1 MRKIISGQSFLYR
14 KNGYDSTIIEVVMKD
29 KVRGD
34 YLQMALITTL
44 KRFPYM
50 SDKLVEKKSEYYLCE
65 DLNAMTVNKT
75 NKLRTLGSIQTG
87 YHLLDVTYIDKNIRV
102 AFHHGLCDGRGIK
115 PFIETLVY
123 YYCILKYRK
132 KFDSTGIH
140 LAEENINES
149 ELIEPFGTEY
159 YSVDESKV
167 EVINKDSF
175 SLPENTEDASNTYRT
190 IIKVDENEFMNV
202 VKECNATPTILTA
215 ILFSEA
221 ILNHNDIDKPI
232 MANIAID
239 LRRYLGVLETHKNCT
254 GTLCLPYIKEYSKQD
269 LKDICLMY
277 RELISKQREENFIKS
292 NLNKQIGLFNKLN
305 EIKSLEEKRKILS
318 FFDNISNDTFV
329 ISYLGKMQFN
339 DFNEYVD
346 STNMYSDGSRGI
358 IINMIA
364 SGNTLTFNI
373 LQNFKDN
380 KYVDSFVK
388 KLEKRNINYE
398 RTDIGLFSTGKD
410 KSFITAGRQ
419 AERYYK

>member
-34 YLQMALITTL
+34 YLQMALTTTL

-75 NKLRTLGSIQTG
+75 NKLRTLGSMQTG

-305 EIKSLEEKRKILS
+305 EINSLEEKRKILS

-373 LQNFKDN
+373 LQNFEDN

-398 RTDIGLFSTGKD
+398 RTNIGLFSTGKD
-410 KSFITAGRQ
+410 KSFITASRQ

>member
-34 YLQMALITTL
+34 YLQMALTTTL

-75 NKLRTLGSIQTG
+75 NKLRTLGSMQTG

-115 PFIETLVY
+115 PFIETLIY
-123 YYCILKYRK
+123 YYCTLKYRI

-149 ELIEPFGTEY
+149 ELVEPFGTEY
-159 YSVDESKV
+159 YNVDESKV
-167 EVINKDSF
+167 EAINKECF
-175 SLPENTEDASNTYRT
+175 SLPENTEDVSNTYRT
-190 IIKVDENEFMNV
+190 IIKVDENEFIKV
-202 VKECNATPTILTA
+202 AKECNATPTILTA

-239 LRRYLGVLETHKNCT
+239 LRSYLGVLETHKNCT
-254 GTLCLPYIKEYSKQD
+254 GTLCLPYTEEYSKQD

-329 ISYLGKMQFN
+329 ISYLGKLQFN

-373 LQNFKDN
+373 LQNFEDN

-398 RTDIGLFSTGKD
+398 RTNIGLFSTGKD
-410 KSFITAGRQ
+410 KSFITASSQ

>member
-34 YLQMALITTL
+34 YLQMALMTTL

-50 SDKLVEKKSEYYLCE
+50 SDKLVEKKSSYYLCE
-65 DLNAMTVNKT
+65 DLTSMTVNKT
-75 NKLRTLGSIQTG
+75 NKLRTLGSMQTG

-115 PFIETLVY
+115 PFIETLIY
-123 YYCILKYRK
+123 YYCTLKYRR
-132 KFDSTGIH
+132 KFDNTGIR
-140 LAEENINES
+140 LIEEQISES
-149 ELIEPFGTEY
+149 ELVEPFGTEY
-159 YSVDESKV
+159 YSVDTSNIV
-167 EVINKDSF
+167 EINKDCF
-175 SLPENTEDASNTYRT
+175 SLPENTEDTSNTYRT
-190 IIKVDENEFMNV
+190 IIKVDEEEFIKL
-202 VKECNATPTILTA
+202 VKENNATPTILTA

-221 ILNHNDIDKPI
+221 ILEHNDIDKPI
-232 MANIAID
+232 MSNIAVD
-239 LRRYLGVLETHKNCT
+239 LRNYLGVLDTHKNCT
-254 GTLCLPYIKEYSKQD
+254 GTLCLPYTEEYSRKE
-269 LKDICLMY
+269 LKEICLLF
-277 RELISKQREENFIKS
+277 REFIAKQREENFIKN

-339 DFNEYVD
+339 DFDKYVE

-364 SGNTLTFNI
+364 SGGKISFNI
-373 LQNFKDN
+373 LQNFEDT
-380 KYVDSFVK
+380 KYVDSFT
-388 KLEKRNINYE
+388 KRLTKRKMNYE
-398 RTDIGLFSTGKD
+398 RNDIGLFITGKD
-410 KSFITAGRQ
+410 KSFITASRQ